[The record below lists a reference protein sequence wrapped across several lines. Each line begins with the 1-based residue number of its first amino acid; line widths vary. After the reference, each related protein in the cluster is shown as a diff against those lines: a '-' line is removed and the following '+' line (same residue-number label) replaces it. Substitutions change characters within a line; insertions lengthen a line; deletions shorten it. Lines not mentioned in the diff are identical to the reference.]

1 MDENAAATPDRV
13 LADVLREGPV
23 VGIHSMLWFD
33 GLNNVNRGLS
43 RASQRE
49 FGIKILF
56 QMSANDS
63 GQLIDSTAAAD
74 LGPGRAILHREE
86 TGVIEKFRPWAMPDD
101 EWLATVA
108 MSIRSR

>member
-1 MDENAAATPDRV
+1 
-13 LADVLREGPV
+13 
-23 VGIHSMLWFD
+23 MLWFD

-86 TGVIEKFRPWAMPDD
+86 TGVIEKFRPYALPEEAWYQA
-101 EWLATVA
+101 LHRRLQARLQTT
-108 MSIRSR
+108 S